1 MSVPRVTAQGC
12 CGNHPYQGSR
22 SSAKVSIDLK
32 TRFVHY
38 SSWKHLFL
46 CWGRQPLL
54 WVGITVSAQ
63 LLPVWFGWVR
73 PGLPVWAMDS
83 LTSWTWLIPD
93 TGWWTVWTCRTA
105 AHWMQSPGVTKCLSL
120 LLALKGSWGVQY
132 LPSIELCSFQ
142 MHIYWNA
149 LLDEDLWHHSQ
160 SAHALTQKRTRVQKA
175 AVSYYTQSNYWPY
188 MLRLLEQI
196 KSGRWRKDSQWG
208 LYDCRRWGGSQAGGP
223 QQYPNCPVCQHPWII
238 YTSKGGSGNGHEKWQ
253 QLPS

>member
-1 MSVPRVTAQGC
+1 M
-12 CGNHPYQGSR
+12 
-22 SSAKVSIDLK
+22 SIDLK

-38 SSWKHLFL
+38 PSWKHLFL

-54 WVGITVSAQ
+54 WVGITVRVQ

-73 PGLPVWAMDS
+73 PGLPAWAMDS
-83 LTSWTWLIPD
+83 HLE
-93 TGWWTVWTCRTA
+93 
-105 AHWMQSPGVTKCLSL
+105 PGSFQTLGGGQYEPAGLLHHQGSRNILCLSL
-120 LLALKGSWGVQY
+120 LLALKGSWGVRS
-132 LPSIELCSFQ
+132 LPSTELCSFQ
-142 MHIYWNA
+142 MHIYWNS

-160 SAHALTQKRTRVQKA
+160 SVHALTQKRNRVQKA

-196 KSGRWRKDSQWG
+196 KSGRWRKESQWG